1 MESGMQD
8 KVLLSAHEAAKAT
21 GLNVKTIRAAIERGD
36 IPGQRIGRLF
46 KIPRWWVDQQREG
59 SRSDAA

>member
-1 MESGMQD
+1 MQA
-8 KVLLSAHEAAKAT
+8 KVFLSVHEAAEAT
-21 GLNVKTIRAAIERGD
+21 GLNVKTVRAAIERGE

-59 SRSDAA
+59 PGSDAAQ